1 MKEIEI
7 DGNHFSSLDGFY
19 DELEVKLTQGLNWKI
34 GRNLD
39 ALNDLLRGGFG
50 VFDYDEKILLT
61 WINSK
66 KSEKELGT
74 EATLAY
80 LKANLESCNPSMR
93 TSVQAEI
100 EMLEQG
106 SAKTLFNL
114 IVEVIEKHDH
124 IVFSRA

>member
-7 DGNHFSSLDGFY
+7 NGNHFSSLNGFY
-19 DELEVKLTQGLNWKI
+19 DELEAKLTQGLNWKI

-50 VFDYDEKILLT
+50 VFDYDEKIRLT

-66 KSEKELGT
+66 KSEKELGA

-100 EMLEQG
+100 EILEQG
-106 SAKTLFNL
+106 GG
-114 IVEVIEKHDH
+114 
-124 IVFSRA
+124 